1 MAFTE
6 CANGHLYDSD
16 QYAVCP
22 YCNGGGNRIEFG
34 GGVDDIGKT
43 APVGGF
49 GPSGASD
56 IGKTAPAGGFG
67 PSGTGGFS
75 GQAAMGGLAGVAEV
89 GATVA
94 PQSYRKANE
103 EKEEK
108 EDTGKTV
115 GVFQKSMKLE
125 PVVGWLV
132 CIEGPDKGKDFR
144 IWAKNN
150 TIGRSEKMDICIKGD
165 TTISRENHA
174 RIAYDDKHNNFHL
187 IPAESTNNIYLND
200 EPIYIPTKLEAYDL
214 LEFGDSK
221 FLFVPFCNEKFTWRS
236 GVKSAE

>member
-6 CANGHLYDSD
+6 CANGHLYDSE

-34 GGVDDIGKT
+34 GGAASDIGKT
-43 APVGGF
+43 APVGGGF
-49 GPSGASD
+49 GSSGGTSAGS
-56 IGKTAPAGGFG
+56 PAGG
-67 PSGTGGFS
+67 P
-75 GQAAMGGLAGVAEV
+75 AGMADI

-94 PQSYRKANE
+94 PQSYRKAME
-103 EKEEK
+103 EKE

-115 GVFQKSMKLE
+115 GVFQKKMKIE

-174 RIAYDDKHNNFHL
+174 RLAYDDKHNNFHL
-187 IPAESTNNIYLND
+187 IPAESTNNIYLNE
-200 EPIYIPTKLEAYDL
+200 EPIYVPTKLGEYDVI
-214 LEFGDSK
+214 EFGDSK
-221 FLFVPFCNEKFTWRS
+221 FIFVAFCNEKFTWS
-236 GVKSAE
+236 DGLKQGE

>member
-16 QYAVCP
+16 LYSVCP

-34 GGVDDIGKT
+34 AGAASDIGKT
-43 APVGGF
+43 APVGG
-49 GPSGASD
+49 
-56 IGKTAPAGGFG
+56 GFG
-67 PSGTGGFS
+67 PSGSAPSGGPV
-75 GQAAMGGLAGVAEV
+75 GVAEI

-94 PQSYRKANE
+94 PQGYRKAK
-103 EKEEK
+103 EKEE
-108 EDTGKTV
+108 DDMGKTV
-115 GVFQKSMKLE
+115 GVFQKNMKME

-174 RIAYDDKHNNFHL
+174 RLAYDDKHNNFHL
-187 IPAESTNNIYLND
+187 IPAESTNNIYLNE
-200 EPIYIPTKLEAYDL
+200 EPIYIPTKLGEYDVI
-214 LEFGDSK
+214 EFGDSK
-221 FLFVPFCNEKFTWRS
+221 FVFVPFCNEKFTWRN
-236 GVKSAE
+236 GLKQEN

>member
-16 QYAVCP
+16 LYAVCP

-34 GGVDDIGKT
+34 GASDIGKT

-49 GPSGASD
+49 GPA
-56 IGKTAPAGGFG
+56 
-67 PSGTGGFS
+67 GTGGFS
-75 GQAAMGGLAGVAEV
+75 GEAAMGGLAGIAEI

-103 EKEEK
+103 EKAEK

-115 GVFQKSMKLE
+115 GVFQKSMKIE

-150 TIGRSEKMDICIKGD
+150 TIGRSEKMDICLKGD

-200 EPIYIPTKLEAYDL
+200 EPIYIPTKLGEYDVI
-214 LEFGDSK
+214 EFGDSK
-221 FLFVPFCNEKFTWRS
+221 FLFVPLCNERFTWRN
-236 GVKSAE
+236 GVTSAK

>member
-6 CANGHLYDSD
+6 CGNGHLYDSE
-16 QYAVCP
+16 QYAACP

-34 GGVDDIGKT
+34 MAGSSSDIGKT
-43 APVGGF
+43 APVGGGF
-49 GPSGASD
+49 GASAPAASGSGAGSR
-56 IGKTAPAGGFG
+56 
-67 PSGTGGFS
+67 
-75 GQAAMGGLAGVAEV
+75 AEI

-94 PQSYRKANE
+94 PLSYRKKQE
-103 EKEEK
+103 EEE
-108 EDTGKTV
+108 DIGKTV
-115 GVFQKSMKLE
+115 GVFQKKMKLE

-132 CIEGPDKGKDFR
+132 CIEGVDKGRDYR

-174 RIAYDDKHNNFHL
+174 RLAYDEKHNQFYL

-200 EPIYIPTKLEAYDL
+200 EPIYIPTKLGSYDMI
-214 LEFGDSK
+214 EFGESR
-221 FLFVPFCNEKFTWRS
+221 FLFVPFCNERFTWNN
-236 GVKSAE
+236 GAEQGE